1 MSFPL
6 FSKKFKHD
14 QPYRLNFYLEI
25 FLKIKPYKIVKKE
38 ILFFFGG
45 GAWFYI
51 SSFSNMDYSKGLMKG
66 QLIAVVYMLKP
77 IFSGRNLETR
87 IDASVFV

>member
-38 ILFFFGG
+38 ILFFFLGG
-45 GAWFYI
+45 GRG
-51 SSFSNMDYSKGLMKG
+51 S
-66 QLIAVVYMLKP
+66 
-77 IFSGRNLETR
+77 IFPPLVTWTIPRDS
-87 IDASVFV
+87 